1 MSQFIKT
8 VFLFFVISSCS
19 KEISETTSVET
30 EEPEV
35 IEGSTLPLIRINTRG
50 NPIVDEPKI
59 AGSFDILED
68 DVVIEAHQ
76 IGIEIRGSSSQMFD
90 KKSYGFETWDE
101 NGEDLNVE
109 LAGFPEEEDWILYG
123 PYSDKS
129 LLRNVLIYELSNKMG
144 QYASRTAFYELEINE
159 VFLGTYVLMEK
170 IKRDKNRV
178 DISKNKEEDITG
190 LELAMDSMNEVL
202 APMKSFIIPGG
213 HQAISTAHIARCVC
227 RRAERW
233 CVNMQEEDLFV
244 ETLVIKYLNRLSD
257 YLFTLARYIGHLNGV
272 ADLPWKPRI

>member
-1 MSQFIKT
+1 MKIYTKAGDQGKTSLIGGTRVPKSHIRIETYGTVDELNSFIGLLNDLVVDAKINAD
-8 VFLFFVISSCS
+8 L
-19 KEISETTSVET
+19 KEIQDRLFTV
-30 EEPEV
+30 
-35 IEGSTLPLIRINTRG
+35 
-50 NPIVDEPKI
+50 
-59 AGSFDILED
+59 
-68 DVVIEAHQ
+68 
-76 IGIEIRGSSSQMFD
+76 GSSLACDPEKDSAL
-90 KKSYGFETWDE
+90 KIP
-101 NGEDLNVE
+101 DL
-109 LAGFPEEEDWILYG
+109 
-123 PYSDKS
+123 
-129 LLRNVLIYELSNKMG
+129 
-144 QYASRTAFYELEINE
+144 
-159 VFLGTYVLMEK
+159 
-170 IKRDKNRV
+170 
-178 DISKNKEEDITG
+178 KEEDITG

>member
-1 MSQFIKT
+1 MSHFIKT

-178 DISKNKEEDITG
+178 DISKNKEED
-190 LELAMDSMNEVL
+190 
-202 APMKSFIIPGG
+202 
-213 HQAISTAHIARCVC
+213 
-227 RRAERW
+227 
-233 CVNMQEEDLFV
+233 
-244 ETLVIKYLNRLSD
+244 
-257 YLFTLARYIGHLNGV
+257 
-272 ADLPWKPRI
+272 